1 MEKFEIRI
9 KRSVVKELLKL
20 PRNDNRKIMARIYGL
35 SDNPRPSG
43 SEKLAARDSYRVRQ
57 GDYRIIYTID
67 DGRVVIEVIR
77 VGHRRDVYR
86 H

>member
-1 MEKFEIRI
+1 MARFEIRV

-20 PRNDNRKIMARIYGL
+20 SRNDNRKVMARIQGL
-35 SDNPRPSG
+35 SENPRPSG
-43 SEKLAARDSYRVRQ
+43 CEKLAGHESYRVRQ

-67 DGRVVIEVIR
+67 DGRIVVEVIR

>member
-1 MEKFEIRI
+1 MARFEIRF

-20 PRNDNRKIMARIYGL
+20 SRNDNRKVMSRIQAL
-35 SDNPRPSG
+35 PEDPRPTG
-43 SEKLAARDSYRVRQ
+43 CEKLAGHESYRVRQ
-57 GDYRIIYTID
+57 VDYRIIYTID
-67 DGRVVIEVIR
+67 DGRIVVEVIR

>member
-1 MEKFEIRI
+1 MARFEIRF

-20 PRNDNRKIMARIYGL
+20 SRNDNRKVMARIQGL
-35 SDNPRPSG
+35 SDNPRPAG
-43 SEKLAARDSYRVRQ
+43 CEKLAGHESYRVRQ
-57 GDYRIIYTID
+57 GDYRILYTID
-67 DGRVVIEVIR
+67 DHRIVVEVIR

>member
-1 MEKFEIRI
+1 MARFEIRF

-20 PRNDNRKIMARIYGL
+20 SRNDNRKAMARIQAL
-35 SDNPRPSG
+35 SEDPRPTG
-43 SEKLAARDSYRVRQ
+43 CEKLAGHESYRVRQ

-67 DGRVVIEVIR
+67 DGRIVVEMIR

>member
-1 MEKFEIRI
+1 MARFEIRF

-20 PRNDNRKIMARIYGL
+20 SRSDNRKVMARIQGL
-35 SDNPRPSG
+35 SENPRPSG
-43 SEKLAARDSYRVRQ
+43 SEKLAGHESYRVRQ
-57 GDYRIIYTID
+57 GDFRIIYTID
-67 DGRVVIEVIR
+67 DGRIVVEVIR